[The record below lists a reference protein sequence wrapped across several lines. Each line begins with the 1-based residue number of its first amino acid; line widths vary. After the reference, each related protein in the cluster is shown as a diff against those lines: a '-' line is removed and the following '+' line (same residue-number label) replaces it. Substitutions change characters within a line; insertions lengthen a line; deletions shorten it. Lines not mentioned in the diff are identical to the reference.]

1 LNLLNEDLAT
11 RVVLGLGN
19 MPTEEESIAAA
30 IAVSMV
36 SASNK
41 EQEDEAEA
49 RARAGLNAKGY
60 TVGQDDPKKDYDGE
74 CLLRAVSP
82 EGAGQETLDVLRVGA
97 VKAHQETRIADLE
110 KAKLERLC
118 SGEDPS
124 VVDTWHGVQ
133 TEKLNKYVE
142 AMVKPCRCGGKYTF
156 DAPPRCPECRSIH
169 LEETGEEPSIYYD

>member
-82 EGAGQETLDVLRVGA
+82 EGAGQA
-97 VKAHQETRIADLE
+97 
-110 KAKLERLC
+110 
-118 SGEDPS
+118 
-124 VVDTWHGVQ
+124 Q
-133 TEKLNKYVE
+133 TPPQQ
-142 AMVKPCRCGGKYTF
+142 KPLAQTP
-156 DAPPRCPECRSIH
+156 PPRSSLLQLGGSDPPPSNSRVLSCPPPLEANCSRPRWSVTFH
-169 LEETGEEPSIYYD
+169 LPHGHGRI